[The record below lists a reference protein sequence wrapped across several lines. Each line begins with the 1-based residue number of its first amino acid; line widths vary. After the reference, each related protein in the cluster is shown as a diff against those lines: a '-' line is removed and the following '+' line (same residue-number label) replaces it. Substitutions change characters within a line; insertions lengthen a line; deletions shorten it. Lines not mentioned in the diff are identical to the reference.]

1 MKHFKHILFT
11 IILTA
16 GLSGYAGEAQNGIT
30 INGINFNGVGLNGVN
45 LNGIRLTGVDY
56 QGSRWKGALRKMTTK
71 PLVKVQPKMDKED
84 E

>member
-11 IILTA
+11 IILAA
-16 GLSGYAGEAQNGIT
+16 GLSGYAGEVQNGIS
-30 INGINFNGVGLNGVN
+30 INGINFNGVGFNGVN
-45 LNGIRLTGVDY
+45 LNGIRLNGLDNNGTD
-56 QGSRWKGALRKMTTK
+56 WKGALSKMARK